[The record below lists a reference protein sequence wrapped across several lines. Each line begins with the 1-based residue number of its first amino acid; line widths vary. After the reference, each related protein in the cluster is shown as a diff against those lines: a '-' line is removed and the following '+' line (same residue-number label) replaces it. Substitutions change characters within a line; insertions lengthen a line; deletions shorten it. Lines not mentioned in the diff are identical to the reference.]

1 MVLLLRRFQC
11 RVGTQKD
18 EKSVNIWLD
27 VVHRA
32 CRVLNTKTKKN
43 TGLLKVK
50 ELWEVAVYDRECGN
64 F

>member
-1 MVLLLRRFQC
+1 MLLLRRFQY
-11 RVGTQKD
+11 RVGTQKN
-18 EKSVNIWLD
+18 EKTVNIWLD

-32 CRVLNTKTKKN
+32 CRVLNTKNQKN

-50 ELWEVAVYDRECGN
+50 ELWEVAMYDRERGN